1 VVILIVMKTAISL
14 PDEIFEAA
22 ELLARKLGLSRSE
35 LYARAV
41 REYVE
46 RQRRDDVTA
55 RLDAVYA
62 HDDEGLDPVL
72 ARMQLGSLK
81 REDW

>member
-1 VVILIVMKTAISL
+1 MKTAISL

-22 ELLARKLGLSRSE
+22 ELLAQKLGLSRSE

-46 RQRRDDVTA
+46 RQRRDNVTA

-62 HDDEGLDPVL
+62 DDDEGLDPVL
-72 ARMQLGSLK
+72 ARMQLASLK